1 MKHFN
6 QKKNGNIVANLLKA
20 GVAISLCVFF
30 AACGE
35 DSGNSGD
42 STSDDA
48 LQAESDDEPKTD
60 SIPSYESENDLPN
73 CSKNREGE
81 IVEVKDERKA
91 YICEDG
97 RWEFD
102 HVILDSVKTED
113 DLSACLAK
121 NEGDSVWVKDESAV
135 FVCIDRKWEKQ
146 ETEEDPENASIPTYE
161 SEDDLPNCSKD
172 RKGNLALVEDEAMLC
187 NDGKWQDLGT
197 AYETSDSVPNCTK
210 KREGITA
217 FILDEYLALVCND
230 GKWKEDAEVEE
241 IVVKP
246 EVKSSSSGKSD
257 GKSSSSGKNKEESS
271 SSGEED
277 LETSSSS
284 SNAEESPKSSSARSN
299 VKTDTFKDSRDGKTY
314 KTVKIGDQVWFAEN
328 LNYDD
333 GKGLCPMKDAEYC
346 KKYGRLYNFE
356 EPGVDDSPNSGSNV
370 ASLCP
375 EGWHIPDTLDWAK
388 LISYVSANNDGEP
401 VGVSLKATTGWVSE
415 GDSMFIEANEN
426 SIISR
431 DSTRIGATKGTDRFG
446 FAALPAGS
454 CWDDGG
460 CYVDDDTRFYFVSG
474 LGSGSFKLAFD
485 KDDFMYSEDGPY
497 GWISVRCLENPV
509 IEIDSIPPVNV
520 VDTLV
525 WMAEDLTHN
534 GSAEFAL
541 RDASYACPAGWRL
554 PTESELKAAVDS
566 GKFTVPTTAGSVEYF
581 LPDNHFRGTSITCY
595 DYGHCTVTLTA
606 DKPERHVRCVSQDI
620 HIVASGCTCSAS
632 EPDSANKSVTW
643 SVSGCKEGSG
653 KISGYS
659 WDFGSYSAG
668 VTVSGAKATKKFDS
682 LAVVTPL
689 VSVNSDATV
698 GGKAIKIAQKLSCPT
713 VRVGYSKY
721 AVIFKNGMD
730 EFVELEAD
738 NAYTAV
744 LDGGCSAGYSSPRLT
759 CQYSS
764 GNPATVTV
772 GDKTFSG
779 SGWVIL
785 GNLDSSI
792 CNEEFSISVSED
804 MECGISY

>member
-1 MKHFN
+1 MKTFSQN
-6 QKKNGNIVANLLKA
+6 KKGNVIASLLKA
-20 GVAISLCVFF
+20 SAAISTCVFF
-30 AACGE
+30 VACG
-35 DSGNSGD
+35 GD
-42 STSDDA
+42 SSSSEPSGEA
-48 LQAESDDEPKTD
+48 SQEESSSSSETP

-121 NEGDSVWVKDESAV
+121 NEGDSVWVKEESAV

-161 SEDDLPNCSKD
+161 SEDELPNCSKD

-187 NDGKWQDLGT
+187 NDGKWRDLGT

-210 KREGITA
+210 KREGKTA

-230 GKWKEDAEVEE
+230 GKWKEDDEVEE

-246 EVKSSSSGKSD
+246 EAKSSSSGKSG
-257 GKSSSSGKNKEESS
+257 GKSSSSDKEEASSS
-271 SSGEED
+271 SSGKKNA
-277 LETSSSS
+277 SSSS
-284 SNAEESPKSSSARSN
+284 AKSN
-299 VKTDTFKDSRDGKTY
+299 VKTESFKDSRDGKTY

-333 GKGLCPMKDAEYC
+333 GKGLCPLKNAKNCE
-346 KKYGRLYNFE
+346 KYGRLYNFE

-431 DSTRIGATKGTDRFG
+431 DSTRIGATRGTDRFG
-446 FAALPAGS
+446 FRALPAGS

-460 CYVDDDTRFYFVSG
+460 CYADDDTRFYFVSG

-497 GWISVRCLENPV
+497 GWISVRCLQNPV

-541 RDASYACPAGWRL
+541 RDAFYACPAGWRL

-659 WDFGSYSAG
+659 WDFGSDSAG
-668 VTVSGAKATKKFDS
+668 VEVSGTKATKTFDS
-682 LAVVTPL
+682 FAIVTPS
-689 VSVNSDATV
+689 VSVNSSVAVD
-698 GGKAIKIAQKLSCPT
+698 GKDYAFAQKMTCPT
-713 VRVGYSKY
+713 VRAGLSES
-721 AVIFKNGMD
+721 AIRFKSGLNEMTMLYEGTT
-730 EFVELEAD
+730 
-738 NAYTAV
+738 YTAI
-744 LDGGCSAGYSSPRLT
+744 LDDGCSDTGYQELQCNSNGTPISVTIAGKTYSSKSD
-759 CQYSS
+759 YY
-764 GNPATVTV
+764 
-772 GDKTFSG
+772 FSAK
-779 SGWVIL
+779 L
-785 GNLDSSI
+785 NRDSV
-792 CNEEFSISVSED
+792 CNGEFTLSVSTD
-804 MECGISY
+804 IKCTIYYW